1 MKTLLWIISVAL
13 LATACSTTR
22 TTTSTQPF
30 TPDAIA
36 TMLHQRNNGLVSL
49 QADGTLYT
57 SMRGS
62 SNQASFSYSLYKT
75 DSLLLTI
82 YGPFGIVVG
91 KLQANPTG
99 FYYFDAMINEGY
111 EGQPTREN
119 FERLLHI
126 PLAHREMALLLRGEP
141 PHDFS
146 EYSFV
151 EREDGIPTF
160 VRKGETTNERLVFSP
175 SDRALTEYSQHD
187 KNGKLVALVRYTE
200 FSHISDFSLAQK
212 VTFQFPQAQISVNLQ
227 SRTIEPNVESRQYS
241 FSIPRGVKRNRY

>member
-1 MKTLLWIISVAL
+1 MKTMFWIVCFAL
-13 LATACSTTR
+13 VATACSTTR

-30 TPDAIA
+30 TTDAIA
-36 TMLHQRNNGLVSL
+36 EMLQQRNSGLISL

-57 SMRGS
+57 SVRGT

-91 KLQANPTG
+91 KLQANPNA
-99 FYYFDAMINEGY
+99 FYYFDAMSNEGY
-111 EGQPTREN
+111 EGEPTREN
-119 FERLLHI
+119 FERVLRI
-126 PLAHREMALLLRGEP
+126 PLAHKEMALLLRGEP

-146 EYSFV
+146 EYHPV
-151 EREDGIPTF
+151 ERATSLPTF
-160 VRKGETTNERLVFSP
+160 VRKSETMSERLVFSP
-175 SDRALTEYSQHD
+175 TDRALVEYAQHD
-187 KNGKLVALVRYTE
+187 NNGKLIAVVRYAD
-200 FSHISDFSLAQK
+200 FSHTSNFSLAQK

-227 SRTIEPNVESRQYS
+227 SRTVEPNAESRQYS